1 MFESSLMESGGQL
14 KTKTGRWMFLTGTIN
29 LSILAI
35 LILIPLLYP
44 EALPRTALTA
54 LLTAPP
60 PPPPPPP
67 PPAPQQ
73 KAATVKLVSEIDSG
87 LHAPTKIPKDI
98 KMVKEEAAP
107 SSGAGVVGMT
117 GGMPGGQ
124 AGGVAGSIFSG
135 MTRPVVPRVV
145 AKPTGPVHLSSGVV
159 AGMIISKP
167 EPVYPAIAKA
177 AHVQGAVILH
187 AIISKQGTIEDL
199 SVISGN
205 GMLVNAARDAVSRWR
220 YRPYL
225 LNGEP
230 TEVET
235 SITVNFTFTG
245 G

>member
-1 MFESSLMESGGQL
+1 
-14 KTKTGRWMFLTGTIN
+14 
-29 LSILAI
+29 
-35 LILIPLLYP
+35 
-44 EALPRTALTA
+44 
-54 LLTAPP
+54 
-60 PPPPPPP
+60 
-67 PPAPQQ
+67 
-73 KAATVKLVSEIDSG
+73 
-87 LHAPTKIPKDI
+87 
-98 KMVKEEAAP
+98 
-107 SSGAGVVGMT
+107 
-117 GGMPGGQ
+117 
-124 AGGVAGSIFSG
+124 
-135 MTRPVVPRVV
+135 VV

-187 AIISKQGTIEDL
+187 AIISKQGTIENL

-235 SITVNFTFTG
+235 SITVNFTFSG
-245 G
+245 S